1 MTKSKSN
8 TITVESTK
16 ITIFQHGKN
25 DFISLTDMAKG
36 RPGVGTPKDHIRNWM
51 RNRNTVEFLGLWE
64 SIHNPNFKGVEFD
77 TFRKQAGLNSFNL
90 TPKLWTESTDAIGII
105 SKSGKNGGT
114 YAHKDIAFE
123 FGVWISPKFKILLI
137 KEFQR
142 LKEIEY
148 SQLKQQWDYSRF
160 LAKANYK
167 IHTDAIKD
175 VLVPISTLP
184 DPMKG
189 IVYADEAELLNVA
202 LFDRT
207 SKDWR
212 ESNPEKAKKGENIRD
227 YATVAQLTVLANLES
242 YNAILV
248 RKNVS
253 AEDRLKELRNLA
265 ITQLKT
271 ISSSQ
276 YALGPDEQELPR
288 LAE

>member
-36 RPGVGTPKDHIRNWM
+36 RPGVGAPKDHIRNWM

-184 DPMKG
+184 DHMKG

-248 RKNVS
+248 RKNIP
-253 AEDRLKELRNLA
+253 AEERLKELRNLA
-265 ITQLKT
+265 IAQLKT

-276 YALGPDEQELPR
+276 YALGPDEKELPS
-288 LAE
+288 LIE